1 MIISFEASDTGNGAT
16 MGRWIVNNNGLQL
29 AARQLGSKVTI
40 DLEGEQKVT
49 LMGAIFTYQSDNK
62 RNTLEWT
69 SEECEK
75 NVANFKNLEGNEYWF
90 KL

>member
-62 RNTLEWT
+62 RNSGVDIGGVRKKCGQFQKALIQQTG
-69 SEECEK
+69 C
-75 NVANFKNLEGNEYWF
+75 NFF
-90 KL
+90 